1 MRPSAPHRLDRWAPW
16 LAFLLALV
24 FYTYTLQ
31 PSLAWGDGTRL
42 QREAV
47 TGESFILAEMV
58 QPAIHP
64 DPFPFNRLGV
74 AAWDHPLFVMLA
86 HTLVRLLPWVARL
99 WLVNF
104 VSALGGAGAVALVY
118 ALIATQT
125 SSRAAGAVAAA
136 SLMVS
141 HTFWFHAVTPEVYTL
156 LAVLLLAGLVAWQ
169 RFEATGRRGWL
180 FAAGLVLGLGASNHL
195 LAVLAAPALVIYW
208 ALEYRSWPAPRP
220 RLDFRKY
227 AGWLALVGAGFL
239 LGFVP
244 YLVQLVRLLRLL
256 PFDQVMGPVVGTTF
270 LANLLALTPADFL
283 ASLVQFVVLHLA
295 QFNPVGLGLGAVG
308 LWRGAQVGGPLARK
322 AAAGYVVYA
331 TFGLLYH
338 VSDQFAFY
346 LSAYVFLALAIGLGT
361 AVVLRRLSARR
372 RVWVLAGLAG
382 LIGLMPVA
390 YDAAPRL
397 VRAAGSGDEIMDIP
411 QIGTG
416 VRDGLAYYVNPNK
429 HGDYGAWDFG
439 LATMTA
445 LPPNALVLAEWYTD
459 TDEYFVLRYFNA
471 VEGVRTDVVLEG
483 WPTEDPFAFSAD
495 LALARVAAEA
505 ATRPVY
511 LASLSDFYYGVETL
525 KRDYCVTPEHN
536 LYRVYPRAAAPAG
549 AACLP

>member
-1 MRPSAPHRLDRWAPW
+1 MAAPHPNRDRWGAA
-16 LAFLLALV
+16 LAFVLALA

-58 QPAIHP
+58 QPAITP

-74 AAWDHPLFVMLA
+74 AAWDHPLYIMLA
-86 HTLVRLLPWVARL
+86 HTAVRLLPWVARL

-104 VSALGGAGAVALVY
+104 VSALAGAGAVALVY
-118 ALIATQT
+118 GLIATQT
-125 SSRAAGAVAAA
+125 GQRAAGAVAAG

-156 LAVLLLAGLVAWQ
+156 WALLLLAALAAWQ
-169 RFEATGRRGWL
+169 RFEATGRRGWV
-180 FAAGLVLGLGASNHL
+180 FAAGLALGLGASNHL
-195 LAVLAAPALVIYW
+195 LAFLALPALALYG
-208 ALEYRSWPAPRP
+208 ALEYLALGRP
-220 RLDFRKY
+220 RVDVRRV
-227 AGWLALVGAGFL
+227 GGTLALAAGGFL

-244 YLVQLVRLLRLL
+244 YLVQLARLLRLL
-256 PFDQVMGPVVGTTF
+256 PLDQVMGPVVGTTF
-270 LANLLALTPADFL
+270 LASLLALTPADLL
-283 ASLVQFVVLHLA
+283 ASLVQFIVLHLA
-295 QFNPVGLGLGAVG
+295 QFNPVGLGLGLVG
-308 LWRGAQVGGPLARK
+308 LWPGARTGGRLARK
-322 AAAGYVVYA
+322 VAAGYAVYA

-361 AVVLRRLSARR
+361 AEVLRRVSAPRR
-372 RVWVLAGLAG
+372 GWVIGAVAV
-382 LIGLMPVA
+382 LIALMPVA
-390 YDAAPRL
+390 YDAAPKL
-397 VRAAGSGDEIMDIP
+397 VRASGSGDEIMGIP

-429 HGDYGAWDFG
+429 HGDYSAWDFG

-471 VEGVRTDVVLEG
+471 VEGIRADVVLEG

-495 LALARVAAEA
+495 LAVARVTAEA
-505 ATRPVY
+505 AQRPVY
-511 LASLSDFYYGVETL
+511 LASLSEFYYGVETL
-525 KRDYCVTPEHN
+525 KRDYCITPEHN
-536 LYRVYPRAAAPAG
+536 LYRVYPREAAPAG
-549 AACLP
+549 VACLP